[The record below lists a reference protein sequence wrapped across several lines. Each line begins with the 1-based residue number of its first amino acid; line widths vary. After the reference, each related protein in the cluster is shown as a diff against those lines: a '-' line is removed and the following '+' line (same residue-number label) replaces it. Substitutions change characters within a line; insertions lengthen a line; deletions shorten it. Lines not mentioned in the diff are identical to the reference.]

1 MDSLAHSDVWRRVQ
15 AAEQALA
22 ECRLCPC
29 NCGVNR
35 LADERGTC
43 GLDSTVRVFR
53 EMLHPAEEG
62 PLNPSHQ
69 IYFSGCNLRCEF
81 CSVLE
86 WVEQPERGDA
96 LDVRQLIGRIEQ
108 RRQQGAV
115 TLNLLGGEPAVS
127 IHGVLRLLAAVPST
141 TTVVWN
147 SNMYYHACV
156 GDWLRG
162 LIDITLAD
170 LKCASTTCARRL
182 LGAEDYVTVVR
193 HNIQREAAWCDMII
207 RCLVLP
213 GHLDCCVTPSLEW
226 VAAEVPQARVSLR
239 GDYIPPS
246 NPRYAPAAYA
256 CARDT
261 EQAHRIAERL
271 GLRVV
276 T

>member
-1 MDSLAHSDVWRRVQ
+1 MDSLAHSDTRRRAQV
-15 AAEQALA
+15 AEQALT
-22 ECRLCPC
+22 ECRLCPW

-35 LADERGTC
+35 LAGERGVC
-43 GLDSTVRVFR
+43 GLDGSVRVFR
-53 EMLHPAEEG
+53 EMLHPAEEE

-86 WVEQPERGDA
+86 WVEQPELGEP
-96 LDVRQLIGRIEQ
+96 LNVPWLLERITQ
-108 RRQQGAV
+108 RRQEGAV
-115 TLNLLGGEPAVS
+115 TLNLLGGEPSVN
-127 IHGVLRLLAAVPST
+127 IHGVLRLLADVPST

-162 LIDITLAD
+162 LIDITLGD
-170 LKCASTTCARRL
+170 LKCASAACAKGM
-182 LGAEDYVTVVR
+182 LGAADYVTVAR
-193 HNIQREAAWCDMII
+193 HAIQQAAEFSDVIV

-226 VAAEVPQARVSLR
+226 VATAVPRARVSLR
-239 GDYIPPS
+239 GDYIPPG
-246 NPRYAPAAYA
+246 NPHHAPAAYA
-256 CARDT
+256 CARDRERAQQVT
-261 EQAHRIAERL
+261 ERL
-271 GLRVV
+271 GLQVV

>member
-1 MDSLAHSDVWRRVQ
+1 MDTLSHSDARVRAE
-15 AAEQALA
+15 AAEQALRV
-22 ECRLCPC
+22 CRLCPR

-35 LADERGTC
+35 LAGERGVC
-43 GLDSTVRVFR
+43 GLDGSVRVFR

-81 CSVLE
+81 CSVME
-86 WVEQPERGDA
+86 WVEQPERA
-96 LDVRQLIGRIEQ
+96 EPLDVRSLTRCIAQ

-127 IHGVLRLLAAVPST
+127 IHGVLRLLAEVPPAT
-141 TTVVWN
+141 RVVWN

-156 GDWLRG
+156 SDWLKG
-162 LIDITLAD
+162 LVDITLAD
-170 LKCASTTCARRL
+170 LKCASAVCAERM
-182 LGAEDYVTVVR
+182 LGARDYVTVAR
-193 HNIQREAAWCDMII
+193 LRILCAAVDSDVII

-213 GHLDCCVTPSLEW
+213 GHLECCTRPTLEW

-239 GDYIPPS
+239 GDYIPPRE
-246 NPRYAPAAYA
+246 PRHAPAAYA
-256 CARDT
+256 AAAERDRV
-261 EQAHRIAERL
+261 QAISERL
-271 GLRVV
+271 GLQVV